1 MSSVFH
7 KLAAHVNPP
16 YVRSSL
22 KWLYHI
28 QGVCVCWDRAAL
40 LLFPPALSPGRPSL
54 RPAAFPSHSLCQET
68 HRPGSKGLYTHLATA
83 PRPPALLPH
92 SLELFQ
98 GSAGKLLPESSFLVF
113 VGLRLIQICF
123 SSSAAPTMFFRNL
136 SSLVPFPAL
145 PKLRVPP
152 S

>member
-1 MSSVFH
+1 MCVWWREVQ
-7 KLAAHVNPP
+7 AGEAPQGGAEQGRCR
-16 YVRSSL
+16 RSAMQ
-22 KWLYHI
+22 LYS
-28 QGVCVCWDRAAL
+28 WDRAAL

-54 RPAAFPSHSLCQET
+54 RLAAFPSHSLCQET
-68 HRPGSKGLYTHLATA
+68 HRPGTKGLYTHLATA

-123 SSSAAPTMFFRNL
+123 SSSAAPTMFSGNL
-136 SSLVPFPAL
+136 SSLVPLPAL